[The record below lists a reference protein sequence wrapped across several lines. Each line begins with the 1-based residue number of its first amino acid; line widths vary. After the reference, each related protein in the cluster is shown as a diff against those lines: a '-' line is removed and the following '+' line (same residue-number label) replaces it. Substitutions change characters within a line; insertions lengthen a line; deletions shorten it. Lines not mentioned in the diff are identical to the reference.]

1 LIAALNILLIIPGLA
16 ILYWGAEWLIRG
28 SAQVARAFGVKPL
41 VVGLTVV
48 AYGTSAPEL
57 AIATKTALTHHEPI
71 ALGTVIGSCA
81 ANISLI
87 LGLTALISPPTIDGR
102 IIRREVPVLLG
113 SAIAVP
119 LLFHNGVLSRLEGVV
134 LVSCAVLFTIATLT
148 VSARLDPD
156 EALERR
162 SREDQDDRGEREA
175 LERRSREDQDD
186 RGERE
191 ALERRSREDQ
201 DDRGE
206 REALERRS
214 RDDRDDPRER
224 EALAG
229 EARRTE
235 DSGAA
240 LGGKGRPHGSRGT
253 AALQTTLGL
262 ILLVIGSD
270 LFVRGGRRLGTELG
284 ISERMLGITVI
295 SVGTALPELIGSIV
309 AAVRGQAA
317 LAIGSV
323 IGSNVLNVFLVLG
336 VTAYLRPIRAGELLH
351 LSDLIG
357 LVGITLLGIL
367 MLRGSRKISRAEGLV
382 LVLAYVAFLATAALF

>member
-1 LIAALNILLIIPGLA
+1 MAPALNSLLVVVGIA

-87 LGLTALISPPTIDGR
+87 LGITALISPPTIDGR

-119 LLFHNGVLSRLEGVV
+119 LLFRNGVLSRVEGLILIV
-134 LVSCAVLFTIATLT
+134 CAVVFTVATLT

-156 EALERR
+156 DTHA
-162 SREDQDDRGEREA
+162 DAHDAVHDD
-175 LERRSREDQDD
+175 
-186 RGERE
+186 
-191 ALERRSREDQ
+191 
-201 DDRGE
+201 
-206 REALERRS
+206 
-214 RDDRDDPRER
+214 
-224 EALAG
+224 

-235 DSGAA
+235 ESAA
-240 LGGKGRPHGSRGT
+240 TLGGKGRPHASRGA
-253 AALQTTLGL
+253 AALQTAVGL
-262 ILLVIGSD
+262 VLLVLGSN
-270 LFVRGGRRLGTELG
+270 LFVSGGRGLGSELG
-284 ISERMLGITVI
+284 ISERMLGLTVI
-295 SVGTALPELIGSIV
+295 SIGTALPELIGSIV
-309 AAVRGQAA
+309 AASRGQAA

-336 VTAYLRPIRAGELLH
+336 VTAYLRPIRAGELMH
-351 LSDLIG
+351 LSDLVG

-367 MLRGSRKISRAEGLV
+367 MLRGSRKISRIEGLL
-382 LVLAYVAFLATAALF
+382 LVLAYVAFIATAAIF

>member
-1 LIAALNILLIIPGLA
+1 MIAALKILLIVPGIA

-57 AIATKTALTHHEPI
+57 AIATNTALDYHEPI

-87 LGLTALISPPTIDGR
+87 LGITALISPPTIDGR

-119 LLFHNGVLSRLEGVV
+119 LLFRNGVLSRLEGMV
-134 LVSCAVLFTIATLT
+134 LVSCAIVFTVAALT

-156 EALERR
+156 DVLE
-162 SREDQDDRGEREA
+162 ET
-175 LERRSREDQDD
+175 
-186 RGERE
+186 
-191 ALERRSREDQ
+191 
-201 DDRGE
+201 
-206 REALERRS
+206 
-214 RDDRDDPRER
+214 
-224 EALAG
+224 
-229 EARRTE
+229 RRTE
-235 DSGAA
+235 ESGAA
-240 LGGKGRPHGSRGT
+240 LGGKGRPHGSRGA
-253 AALQTTLGL
+253 AALQTTLGV
-262 ILLVIGSD
+262 ILLVIGSN
-270 LFVRGGRRLGTELG
+270 LFVYGGRRLGAELR
-284 ISERMLGITVI
+284 ISERMLGLTVI
-295 SVGTALPELIGSIV
+295 SIGTALPELIGSIV
-309 AAVRGQAA
+309 AAARGQAA

-357 LVGITLLGIL
+357 LVAITLLGIL
-367 MLRGSRKISRAEGLV
+367 MLRGSRKISRVEGLV
-382 LVLAYVAFLATAALF
+382 LVLAYVAFIATAALF